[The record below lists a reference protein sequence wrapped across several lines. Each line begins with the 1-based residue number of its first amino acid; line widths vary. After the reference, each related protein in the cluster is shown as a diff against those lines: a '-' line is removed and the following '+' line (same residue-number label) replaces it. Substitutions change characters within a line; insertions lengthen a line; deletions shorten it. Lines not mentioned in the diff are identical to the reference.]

1 MEKTFEELIEEKFN
15 PKNYSGFKP
24 SAMADKG
31 IKELMRQVREA
42 TKKED
47 AEIADKYK
55 APHIAEAILNTATDR
70 IKLTENKDL

>member
-1 MEKTFEELIEEKFN
+1 MEKTFEELIEEKFGYDVT
-15 PKNYSGFKP
+15 KSGKYLLT
-24 SAMADKG
+24 K
-31 IKELMRQVREA
+31 IEIVTILQQVREA

-70 IKLTENKDL
+70 IKLTENK